1 MDCGLF
7 KPLKSKRDFFWPSYV
22 DLMTSLFIV
31 MLVLFVLSY
40 KMFQDN
46 EDKLQVQL
54 QQLRKIQEIEAAL
67 KGLEGKYFRFDPE
80 NKRHELKVQTRFAP
94 NSWVI
99 READKDSL
107 VQAGQTLKKLFDN
120 IPEEQGVKY
129 LVIIEGMAARD
140 LTNPN
145 YHILRR
151 DYGYQLSYN
160 RALALLNLWQARNIR
175 FDDRRFE
182 ILLAGSGFY
191 GTGRYS
197 GRKEYDNKRFLIQ
210 IIPKIGKMG
219 SPEPPGD

>member
-1 MDCGLF
+1 
-7 KPLKSKRDFFWPSYV
+7 LKGNKDFFWPSYV

-46 EDKLQVQL
+46 EDKLKVQL
-54 QQLRKIQEIEAAL
+54 EQLRKIQEIEAAL
-67 KGLEGKYFRFDPE
+67 KGLEGKYFRFDPV
-80 NKRHELKVQTRFAP
+80 NKRHELKVQTKFDP

-99 READKDSL
+99 KESDKDSL
-107 VQAGQTLKKLFDN
+107 FQAGQTLKKLIDN
-120 IPEEQGVKY
+120 IPDDQGVKY

-140 LTNPN
+140 LSNPD

-160 RALALLNLWQARNIR
+160 RALALLNLWQARDLR
-175 FDDRRFE
+175 FDEKRFE
-182 ILLAGSGFY
+182 ILIAGSGFY

-197 GRKEYDNKRFLIQ
+197 GRREYDNKRFLIQ
-210 IIPKIGKMG
+210 IIPKIGKI
-219 SPEPPGD
+219 EHPGG

>member
-1 MDCGLF
+1 MKGN
-7 KPLKSKRDFFWPSYV
+7 KDFFWPSYV

-46 EDKLQVQL
+46 EDKLKVQL
-54 QQLRKIQEIEAAL
+54 EQLRKIQEIEAAL
-67 KGLEGKYFRFDPE
+67 KGLEGKYFRFDPV

-107 VQAGQTLKKLFDN
+107 FQAGLTLKRLIDQ
-120 IPEEQGVKY
+120 IPDDQGVKY

-140 LTNPN
+140 LSNPN
-145 YHILRR
+145 YHRLRR

-160 RALALLNLWQARNIR
+160 RALALLNLWEARDIH
-175 FDDRRFE
+175 FDEKRFE

-197 GRKEYDNKRFLIQ
+197 GAREYDNKRFLIQ
-210 IIPKIGKMG
+210 IIPKIGKIER
-219 SPEPPGD
+219 PAE

>member
-1 MDCGLF
+1 
-7 KPLKSKRDFFWPSYV
+7 
-22 DLMTSLFIV
+22 MTSLFIV

-46 EDKLQVQL
+46 EDKLKVQL
-54 QQLRKIQEIEAAL
+54 EQLRKIQEIEAAL
-67 KGLEGKYFRFDPE
+67 KGLEGKYFRFDPV

-107 VQAGQTLKKLFDN
+107 YQAGLTLKRLIDQ
-120 IPEEQGVKY
+120 IPDDQGVKY

-140 LTNPN
+140 LGNPD
-145 YHILRR
+145 YHLVRR

-160 RALALLNLWQARNIR
+160 RALALLSLWEARDIR
-175 FDDRRFE
+175 FDEKRFE
-182 ILLAGSGFY
+182 VLLAGSGFY

-197 GRKEYDNKRFLIQ
+197 GAREYDNKRFLIQ
-210 IIPKIGKMG
+210 IIPKIGKINR
-219 SPEPPGD
+219 PAE

>member
-1 MDCGLF
+1 M
-7 KPLKSKRDFFWPSYV
+7 KSKRDFFWPSYV

-80 NKRHELKVQTRFAP
+80 NKRHELKVQTRFTT

-107 VQAGQTLKKLFDN
+107 VQAGRTLKKLFDK

-145 YHILRR
+145 YHIQRR

-219 SPEPPGD
+219 PPEAPGD